1 MPLDVSKELRTWLHR
16 HGLGGYLRVIDAPPH
31 PEAQEIVQQL
41 HPNTV
46 TNNLICSAL
55 GIQCRGEHDIK
66 IPPHTIL
73 KDYFGLYSVSGKA
86 YRTYGGPNR
95 FFGEIARILMEY
107 VFAHTN
113 PTNMLQK
120 KTNIIIKAYQGGIVD
135 WGILTGEGV

>member
-1 MPLDVSKELRTWLHR
+1 M
-16 HGLGGYLRVIDAPPH
+16 
-31 PEAQEIVQQL
+31 
-41 HPNTV
+41 
-46 TNNLICSAL
+46 TNNLIHSTL
-55 GIQCRGEHDIK
+55 GLQRGGEHDVE
-66 IPPHTIL
+66 IPPHTIAN
-73 KDYFGLYSVSGKA
+73 DYFGLYSVSGKA